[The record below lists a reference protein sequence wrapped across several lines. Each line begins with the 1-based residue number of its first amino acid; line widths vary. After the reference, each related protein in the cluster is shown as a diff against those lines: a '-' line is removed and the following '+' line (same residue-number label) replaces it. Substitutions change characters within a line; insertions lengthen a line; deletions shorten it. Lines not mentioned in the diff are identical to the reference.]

1 MKYEG
6 PGEGETTFKQPSL
19 IRVKNDLFTT
29 ETLRIINK
37 INEFSLK
44 TYFRLLTISKVKNKW
59 NDLYLKTEFIL
70 SGDIN
75 NSESVHSHQIK
86 DHKFN
91 IFNSN
96 GLD

>member
-6 PGEGETTFKQPSL
+6 AGEGETTFEEPNL
-19 IRVKNDLFTT
+19 IRVKSDLFTT

-44 TYFRLLTISKVKNKW
+44 TNFRLFTISKVKNKW
-59 NDLYLKTEFIL
+59 NDLYSKIEFIL
-70 SGDIN
+70 SVDIN
-75 NSESVHSHQIK
+75 NSGPVHSHQIK
-86 DHKFN
+86 DHKFD